1 MRLGHK
7 RHFRRVSILLV
18 LVLTVLGF
26 TAALTTPVAHAAG
39 IIFKAKADNPN
50 GFSPMTVGP
59 LTVALGDALI
69 VNVMWFGT
77 AGGNTVTDSQGNAYS
92 LAVQSMTAQSSGAN
106 TAIYDAI
113 AVAAGS
119 DTVTVTR
126 PTNNFVAAFLDY
138 SGVASFG
145 QTVSQQLDNAGNS
158 GTSSVTLVNVATT
171 SWIVENFMYE
181 TGAISG
187 GVSANNGQ
195 NLRDNMQTSICAT
208 NGIGFCNSYDVP
220 APSSGF
226 SLGLTYSSANCNA
239 PGCFASHSALELSSG
254 APGTT
259 QTVTQCFGNCGA
271 PAITLVNTNSTHTV
285 NFNTS
290 ITLFYQVQL
299 SVTGFML
306 NVTTNL
312 AKTYSNSFSSP
323 FLGFYRAQCAIGITP
338 GTNACPFIL
347 QEGVN
352 TGALGKG
359 RVSMTGGGQYPVVA
373 GDWIGIAVSA
383 QISGLDLNDTNS
395 NVPML
400 QASGII
406 PAAIT
411 QTASFSAASK
421 IGLWTWIQSTTITS
435 LPPPIGSGVSCFGL
449 DCILSK
455 VVNSSC
461 QIATTACQ
469 TGSSIFWVIIL
480 TIISVTALVMALSEL
495 LPGQNIGRM
504 GIGELAIL
512 FFIGWVVIFTSF
524 SLLSIYVLLLVFF
537 VVAAISAKTVR
548 GYVGI

>member
-1 MRLGHK
+1 MN
-7 RHFRRVSILLV
+7 I
-18 LVLTVLGF
+18 
-26 TAALTTPVAHAAG
+26 
-39 IIFKAKADNPN
+39 
-50 GFSPMTVGP
+50 GP

-77 AGGNTVTDSQGNAYS
+77 GGPGTVVDSQGNVFS
-92 LAVQSMTAQSSGAN
+92 LAVQSNTAQSSGAN
-106 TAIYDAI
+106 TAIWDAI
-113 AVAAGS
+113 AIAAGS
-119 DTVTVTR
+119 DTVTVSR
-126 PTNNFVAAFLDY
+126 PSNAFVGAFLDY

-145 QTVSQQLDNAGNS
+145 QTASQQLDSAGSS
-158 GTSSVTLVNVATT
+158 GTSSVTLTNVATT

-181 TGAISG
+181 TGGISG

-195 NLRDNMQTSICAT
+195 FLRDSMSTSVCAT
-208 NGIGFCNSYDVP
+208 NGFGNCNSYDVP
-220 APSSGF
+220 APASGF
-226 SLGLTYSSANCNA
+226 SLALTYSSNSCAA
-239 PGCFASHSALELSSG
+239 PGCFASHTALELLVG

-259 QTVTQCFGNCGA
+259 QTVIQCFGNCGA
-271 PAITLVNTNSTHTV
+271 PAITLVNTNSTHIV

-312 AKTYSNSFSSP
+312 AKTYTNGFRSP
-323 FLGFYRAQCAIGITP
+323 FLGFYRATCAVGGTP

-347 QEGVN
+347 QEGLN

-359 RVSMTGGGQYPVVA
+359 RVSMIGGGQYPVVS

-383 QISGLDLNDTNS
+383 QIAGLDLNDTNTS
-395 NVPML
+395 VPML

-406 PAAIT
+406 PSAIT
-411 QTASFSAASK
+411 QTASFGTTK
-421 IGLWTWIQSTTITS
+421 VGLWAWIQSTTITS
-435 LPPPIGSGVSCFGL
+435 LPPPLGAGASCFGL

-469 TGSSIFWVIIL
+469 NGTAIFWVIIL
-480 TIISVTALVMALSEL
+480 TIISVVTLVLGLSEV
-495 LPGQNIGRM
+495 LPGQNIGRI
-504 GIGELAIL
+504 GIGELGVL

-524 SLLSIYVLLLVFF
+524 ALLSIYVLLLVFF
-537 VVAAISAKTVR
+537 VVAALSARTVR